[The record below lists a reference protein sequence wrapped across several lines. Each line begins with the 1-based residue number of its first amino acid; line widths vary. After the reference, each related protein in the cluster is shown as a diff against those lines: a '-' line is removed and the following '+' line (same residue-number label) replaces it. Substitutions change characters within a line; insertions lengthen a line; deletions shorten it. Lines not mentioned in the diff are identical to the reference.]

1 MRRNVLICASVIA
14 FGRHGPKAGP
24 ITAQHRSHSSR
35 VRTAL
40 AAHSCVWRYSENAA
54 ASVPLRDAV
63 WALFLG
69 LALRLPTIV
78 RRARDCP
85 GCRTVVATW
94 RRTCALSAHVGGRL
108 PVALTALHDIV
119 RKLHLTHPVAPR
131 RRASK
136 SSGGAAGG
144 GTVPANQND
153 FAVGVNFHPRHGK
166 PSLHCTSSCARDL
179 RLSEGRTAA
188 GHGVAPP
195 DPFSP
200 RRSWTIVALVAGAA
214 SLREEKAATAQRRR
228 VLLRC
233 FVRAIAN
240 HFNKLT
246 RCALRYL
253 LRAIGVASPLFL
265 LRRFLNDFNG
275 ALRSFSA
282 GLRAFSPFSV
292 MAHTPS
298 ITS

>member
-1 MRRNVLICASVIA
+1 MLFRSEGRGEGA
-14 FGRHGPKAGP
+14 FGN
-24 ITAQHRSHSSR
+24 S
-35 VRTAL
+35 VR
-40 AAHSCVWRYSENAA
+40 
-54 ASVPLRDAV
+54 
-63 WALFLG
+63 ALFLSV
-69 LALRLPTIV
+69 ALRLPIIV
-78 RRARDCP
+78 SRARSP
-85 GCRTVVATW
+85 TLQVH
-94 RRTCALSAHVGGRL
+94 RRHMASGARPERACGRSAASS
-108 PVALTALHDIV
+108 PY
-119 RKLHLTHPVAPR
+119 
-131 RRASK
+131 RASRHSTEASPYP
-136 SSGGAAGG
+136 SSCAPKARLEVIRRSGRRGH
-144 GTVPANQND
+144 VPANQND

-275 ALRSFSA
+275 ALRSFFDRLEGFFA
-282 GLRAFSPFSV
+282 LRRDGP
-292 MAHTPS
+292 
-298 ITS
+298 